1 MTELTGDGF
10 KLIPNRKID
19 EQVDRAET
27 QIKTIKSIEF
37 FSLQQVLILLRGE
50 DFEKMIV
57 EMSGGPPVDGEEE
70 VADTDQDVVPERADY
85 GTVTVCEELLASQH
99 EELRQIED

>member
-1 MTELTGDGF
+1 MIELKHKLKLTEF
-10 KLIPNRKID
+10 
-19 EQVDRAET
+19 
-27 QIKTIKSIEF
+27 IEL

-50 DFEKMIV
+50 DFDSCDELR
-57 EMSGGPPVDGEEE
+57 PVDGEEE